1 MGKSSKKSATKVE
14 APAVVVPAPKSGKK
28 GKRDAENEIEKVVS
42 AKKQK
47 IDEGVAQAIQKK
59 KVETK
64 TQKKKVETSS
74 SEEESDVSSDSDVK
88 KPAPKAAKNGK
99 SKPSSSSESDDS
111 DSDEEPAAK
120 PSAPLKKS
128 VPAKKAASSSS
139 DDSSDEESD
148 EEEAPKSK
156 VAAKNGP
163 TAAIKKKD
171 VSTESSDESSD
182 DSEDDDKTPAKV
194 TAQKPAAAAKK
205 GPSVPVKKADTSSS
219 ESEESSESEDEKT
232 PAKVTAQKPAA
243 AAKKGPS
250 VPVKKADT
258 SSSESEE
265 SSESEDEGTTKTVA
279 PAAKSVKPSKKDEDS
294 SDSDED
300 MDSDSSEEEPPKT
313 EKVKPSQVSKQDSSE
328 SEEESSSDEEEEDEP
343 AKTPKKKDT
352 DVKMVDAESEKKA
365 PKTPATPDV
374 STSKTLFA
382 GNLNFRIEEHDLRNF
397 FKDAGEVVD
406 IRFASDPEGKFKGF
420 GHVEFATAEAARKA
434 LELNGLDLL
443 GRDIRLDLARERGE
457 RGAYTPTG
465 RESNSYQKG
474 PRSASKTIF
483 VRGFDRSLGED
494 EIRSSLQEAFSSC
507 GEITRVSIPKDYETG
522 ASKGMAYMDF
532 SDATSFNK
540 ALEFNGHEFGDG
552 YLQVEEAKPKGDFGT
567 PRSNDRGGYSN
578 NRGGG
583 RFSSSSRG
591 GRDGGGRGFRDGGRG
606 RGRGNKPNLAAP
618 GTGRHLYYSV
628 FESKCLGYVVMLSVI
643 LNKFPS
649 CTEWCR
655 EENHLRRR
663 VD

>member
-47 IDEGVAQAIQKK
+47 IDEGVAQAMQKK
-59 KVETK
+59 KVEAK

-128 VPAKKAASSSS
+128 VPAKNAASSSS

-148 EEEAPKSK
+148 EEE
-156 VAAKNGP
+156 
-163 TAAIKKKD
+163 
-171 VSTESSDESSD
+171 
-182 DSEDDDKTPAKV
+182 KTPAKV

-352 DVKMVDAESEKKA
+352 DVKMVDAESEKRA

-474 PRSASKTIF
+474 PRGASKTIF

-532 SDATSFNK
+532 SDAASFNK
-540 ALEFNGHEFGDG
+540 ALEFNGQEFGDG

-618 GTGRHLYYSV
+618 GTGKKTT
-628 FESKCLGYVVMLSVI
+628 FDDE
-643 LNKFPS
+643 
-649 CTEWCR
+649 
-655 EENHLRRR
+655 
-663 VD
+663 

>member
-88 KPAPKAAKNGK
+88 
-99 SKPSSSSESDDS
+99 
-111 DSDEEPAAK
+111 EPAAK

>member
-88 KPAPKAAKNGK
+88 
-99 SKPSSSSESDDS
+99 
-111 DSDEEPAAK
+111 
-120 PSAPLKKS
+120 
-128 VPAKKAASSSS
+128 
-139 DDSSDEESD
+139 
-148 EEEAPKSK
+148 APKSK

-265 SSESEDEGTTKTVA
+265 SSESEDEEVVKKVSAVIPKGQDVSSSSDDSSEEDSDDSSEEVKGTTKTVA

-618 GTGRHLYYSV
+618 GTGKKTT
-628 FESKCLGYVVMLSVI
+628 FDDE
-643 LNKFPS
+643 
-649 CTEWCR
+649 
-655 EENHLRRR
+655 
-663 VD
+663 

>member
-47 IDEGVAQAIQKK
+47 IDEGVAQAMQKK
-59 KVETK
+59 KVEAK

-128 VPAKKAASSSS
+128 VPAKNAASSSS

-148 EEEAPKSK
+148 EE
-156 VAAKNGP
+156 
-163 TAAIKKKD
+163 
-171 VSTESSDESSD
+171 
-182 DSEDDDKTPAKV
+182 
-194 TAQKPAAAAKK
+194 
-205 GPSVPVKKADTSSS
+205 
-219 ESEESSESEDEKT
+219 EKT

-352 DVKMVDAESEKKA
+352 DVKMVDAESEKRA

-474 PRSASKTIF
+474 PRGASKTIF

-532 SDATSFNK
+532 SDAASFNK
-540 ALEFNGHEFGDG
+540 ALEFNGQEFGDG

-618 GTGRHLYYSV
+618 GTGKKTT
-628 FESKCLGYVVMLSVI
+628 FDDE
-643 LNKFPS
+643 
-649 CTEWCR
+649 
-655 EENHLRRR
+655 
-663 VD
+663 

>member
-182 DSEDDDKTPAKV
+182 DSEDDD
-194 TAQKPAAAAKK
+194 
-205 GPSVPVKKADTSSS
+205 
-219 ESEESSESEDEKT
+219 KT

>member
-88 KPAPKAAKNGK
+88 
-99 SKPSSSSESDDS
+99 
-111 DSDEEPAAK
+111 EPAAK

-618 GTGRHLYYSV
+618 GTGKKTT
-628 FESKCLGYVVMLSVI
+628 FDDE
-643 LNKFPS
+643 
-649 CTEWCR
+649 
-655 EENHLRRR
+655 
-663 VD
+663 